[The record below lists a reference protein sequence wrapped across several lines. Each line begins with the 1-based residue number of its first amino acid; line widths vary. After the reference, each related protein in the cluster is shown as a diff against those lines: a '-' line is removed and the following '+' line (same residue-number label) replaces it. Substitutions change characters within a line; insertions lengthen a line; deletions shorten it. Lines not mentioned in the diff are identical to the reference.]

1 MKVRSLLVTALGLL
15 VASTASAQQPNKCPP
30 GSVNL
35 GIPDRDRATQD
46 ACQMAVDV
54 FQYIAPQLGLSL
66 VGGNATLGQG
76 GALGGLGHFT
86 VELRANAIAG
96 DLPQIQNFP
105 TPGTNGSQKHVLP
118 TKKQFVG
125 LPTVD
130 AAIGVFKGI
139 PLGLTNVGGVDLLVD
154 ASYVPTVSGSSIDV
168 KPNQNLQLGF
178 GVRVGILQESL
189 LVPGVGLSYLRR
201 DLPTTTVTGS
211 SSGMSVKIQDAKVNT
226 NAWRLT
232 VSKSLVLFSLAA
244 GVGRDS
250 YDQSA
255 LAQGTVQT
263 SPIGSQQSQQIKLSQ
278 TMTRT
283 NYFLDAS
290 LNMLLAKIVGE
301 VGQASGGSVGPLVN
315 SFSGGAADKSR
326 LYGSLG
332 VRIGF

>member
-1 MKVRSLLVTALGLL
+1 MLKRVL
-15 VASTASAQQPNKCPP
+15 VAAVVCTIAVPVAAQQPNTCPQ
-30 GSVNL
+30 GTVNNL
-35 GIPDRDRATQD
+35 GVPDRDRATQD

-54 FQYIAPQLGLSL
+54 FQYVAPQLGIALA
-66 VGGNATLGQG
+66 GGNATLGQG
-76 GALGGLGHFT
+76 GALGGLGHFA
-86 VELRANAIAG
+86 VELRGNAIAG

-105 TPGTNGSQKHVLP
+105 QPSTNGRQSRELP

-130 AAIGVFKGI
+130 GAIGIFKGL
-139 PLGLTNVGGVDLLVD
+139 PLGLTNVGAVDVLVS
-154 ASYVPTVSGSSIDV
+154 ASYIPTLSGNSVQV
-168 KPNQNLQLGF
+168 KPNQSLQLGF
-178 GVRVGILQESL
+178 GARVGLLQESL
-189 LVPGVGLSYLRR
+189 LTPGVGVSYLRR

-211 SSGMSVKIQDAKVNT
+211 SSGVSINVQNAAVKT
-226 NAWRLT
+226 SAWRLT
-232 VSKSLVLFSLAA
+232 ASKNLLLLSLAA
-244 GVGRDS
+244 GIGRDS
-250 YDQSA
+250 YDESA

-290 LNMLLAKIVGE
+290 LNMLLAKIVAE
-301 VGQASGGSVGPLVN
+301 IGQVSGGSVSTYN

>member
-1 MKVRSLLVTALGLL
+1 MLKRVLFAAIVSSIAISLG
-15 VASTASAQQPNKCPP
+15 AQQPNTCPP
-30 GSVNL
+30 GTVNNL

-54 FQYIAPQLGLSL
+54 FQYLAPQLGIALT
-66 VGGNATLGQG
+66 GGNATLGQG
-76 GALGGLGHFT
+76 GALGGLGHFA
-86 VELRANAIAG
+86 VELRGNAIAG

-105 TPGTNGSQKHVLP
+105 QPSTNGRQQRELP

-130 AAIGVFKGI
+130 GAVGIFKGL
-139 PLGLTNVGGVDLLVD
+139 PLGVTNVGAVDVLVS
-154 ASYVPTVSGSSIDV
+154 ASYVPTVSGSSVQV
-168 KPNQNLQLGF
+168 KPNQNLQLGL
-178 GVRVGILQESL
+178 GVRVGLLQESL
-189 LVPGVGLSYLRR
+189 LTPGVGISYLRR

-211 SSGMSVKIQDAKVNT
+211 SSGMSINVQNASVKT

-232 VSKSLVLFSLAA
+232 ASKNLLLLSLAA
-244 GVGRDS
+244 GIGRDS
-250 YDQSA
+250 YDESA

-263 SPIGSQQSQQIKLSQ
+263 SPIGAQQSQQIKLSQ

-301 VGQASGGSVGPLVN
+301 IGQVSGGTVTPYN
-315 SFSGGAADKSR
+315 SFSGGPADKSR

-332 VRIGF
+332 VRVGF

>member
-1 MKVRSLLVTALGLL
+1 MRLRSFLIAAFGLFA
-15 VASTASAQQPNKCPP
+15 ASTARAQANSCPH
-30 GSVNL
+30 GTVNGL

-86 VELRANAIAG
+86 IELRGNAIAG

-105 TPGTNGSQKHVLP
+105 TPSTNGVQPTRQLP

-139 PLGLTNVGGVDLLVD
+139 PLGLTNVGGVDVLVD
-154 ASYVPTVSGSSIDV
+154 ASYLPTVSGNSVDV
-168 KPNQNLQLGF
+168 KPSQNLQLGV
-178 GVRVGILQESL
+178 GVRVGILQESIL
-189 LVPGVGLSYLRR
+189 MPGVAVSYLRR

-211 SSGMSVKIQDAKVNT
+211 SSGMAVTIQNAKVNT

-232 VSKSLVLFSLAA
+232 ASKNLLLFSLAA

-301 VGQASGGSVGPLVN
+301 IGQASGGSVSTYN

-332 VRIGF
+332 VRVGF

>member
-1 MKVRSLLVTALGLL
+1 MKVRSLLVTALGLV
-15 VASTASAQQPNKCPP
+15 VASAASAQQANTCPP
-30 GSVNL
+30 GAVVL
-35 GIPDRDRATQD
+35 GVPNADRVTQD

-86 VELRANAIAG
+86 VELRGNAIAG

-105 TPGTNGSQKHVLP
+105 TPSTNGRQSRQLP

-125 LPTVD
+125 LPTLD

-139 PLGLTNVGGVDLLVD
+139 PLGLTNVGGVDVLVD
-154 ASYVPTVSGSSIDV
+154 ASYVPTVSGSSVDV
-168 KPNQNLQLGF
+168 KPSQNLQLGF

-189 LVPGVGLSYLRR
+189 LMPGVAVSYLRR

-232 VSKSLVLFSLAA
+232 ASKNLVLFSLAA
-244 GVGRDS
+244 GIGRDS

-301 VGQASGGSVGPLVN
+301 IGQASGGSVTTYN

>member
-1 MKVRSLLVTALGLL
+1 MRLRSFLITACALFA
-15 VASTASAQQPNKCPP
+15 ASTARAQANSCPP
-30 GSVNL
+30 GSVNGL

-54 FQYIAPQLGLSL
+54 FQFIGPQLGLSL

-105 TPGTNGSQKHVLP
+105 TPTTNGRQSRQLP

-130 AAIGVFKGI
+130 AAIGVFQGI
-139 PLGLTNVGGVDLLVD
+139 PLGLTNVGGVDVLVD
-154 ASYVPTVSGSSIDV
+154 ASYVPTVSGNSVDV

-189 LVPGVGLSYLRR
+189 LVPGVAVSYLRR

-211 SSGMSVKIQDAKVNT
+211 SSGMSVTIQDAKVNT

-232 VSKSLVLFSLAA
+232 ASKSLVLFSLAA
-244 GVGRDS
+244 GIGRDS
-250 YDQSA
+250 YDQAA

-290 LNMLLAKIVGE
+290 LNMLLAKIVAE
-301 VGQASGGSVGPLVN
+301 IGQASGGSVTTYN

>member
-1 MKVRSLLVTALGLL
+1 MRLRSFLITAFGLF
-15 VASTASAQQPNKCPP
+15 ATSTAHAQANSCPH
-30 GSVNL
+30 GTVNGL

-54 FQYIAPQLGLSL
+54 FQFIAPQLGLSL

-86 VELRANAIAG
+86 VELRGNAIAG

-105 TPGTNGSQKHVLP
+105 TPSTNGSQAHVLP

-139 PLGLTNVGGVDLLVD
+139 PLGLTNVGGVDVLVD
-154 ASYVPTVSGSSIDV
+154 ASYVPTVSGSSVDV
-168 KPNQNLQLGF
+168 KPSQNLQLGF
-178 GVRVGILQESL
+178 GLRVGILQESI
-189 LVPGVGLSYLRR
+189 LVPGVAVSYLRR

-211 SSGMSVKIQDAKVNT
+211 SSGMSVQVQNAKVNT

-232 VSKSLVLFSLAA
+232 ASKNLLLFSLAA
-244 GVGRDS
+244 GIGRDS

-301 VGQASGGSVGPLVN
+301 IGQASGGSVGPLVN

>member
-1 MKVRSLLVTALGLL
+1 MKVRSLLVTALGLV
-15 VASTASAQQPNKCPP
+15 VASAASAQQANTCPP
-30 GSVNL
+30 GAVVL
-35 GIPDRDRATQD
+35 GVPNADRVTQD

-86 VELRANAIAG
+86 VELRGNAIAG

-105 TPGTNGSQKHVLP
+105 TPSTNGRQSRQLP

-125 LPTVD
+125 LPTLD

-139 PLGLTNVGGVDLLVD
+139 PLGLTNVGGVDVLVD
-154 ASYVPTVSGSSIDV
+154 ESYVPTVSGSSVDV
-168 KPNQNLQLGF
+168 KPSQNLQLGF

-189 LVPGVGLSYLRR
+189 LMPGVAVSYLRR

-232 VSKSLVLFSLAA
+232 ASKNLVLFSLAA
-244 GVGRDS
+244 GIGRDS

-301 VGQASGGSVGPLVN
+301 IGQASGGSVTTYN

>member
-1 MKVRSLLVTALGLL
+1 MRLRSFLITAFGLFA
-15 VASTASAQQPNKCPP
+15 ASTARAQANTCPL
-30 GSVNL
+30 GTVNGL

-46 ACQMAVDV
+46 ACQMSVDV
-54 FQYIAPQLGLSL
+54 FQYIAPQLGLAL
-66 VGGNATLGQG
+66 AGGNATLGQG
-76 GALGGLGHFT
+76 GALGGLGHFA
-86 VELRANAIAG
+86 VELRGNAIAG

-105 TPGTNGSQKHVLP
+105 QPSTNGRQARQLP

-130 AAIGVFKGI
+130 GAIGVFKGI
-139 PLGLTNVGGVDLLVD
+139 PLGLTNVGGVDVLVS

-178 GVRVGILQESL
+178 GVRVGILQESIL
-189 LVPGVGLSYLRR
+189 FPGVAVSYLRR

-232 VSKSLVLFSLAA
+232 ASKNLLLFSLA
-244 GVGRDS
+244 GGIGRDS

-301 VGQASGGSVGPLVN
+301 IGQASGGTVSTYN

>member
-1 MKVRSLLVTALGLL
+1 MKLRSLLVTAIG
-15 VASTASAQQPNKCPP
+15 VSAAATARAQQANTCPP
-30 GSVNL
+30 GAVVL
-35 GIPDRDRATQD
+35 GVPNADRVTQD

-66 VGGNATLGQG
+66 AGGNATLGQG

-86 VELRANAIAG
+86 VELRGNAIAG
-96 DLPQIQNFP
+96 DLPQVQNFP
-105 TPGTNGSQKHVLP
+105 QPSTNGRQVHQLP

-130 AAIGVFKGI
+130 AAVGVFKGL
-139 PLGLTNVGGVDLLVD
+139 PLGLTNVGGIDVLVS
-154 ASYVPTVSGSSIDV
+154 ASYVPTVSGSSVDV
-168 KPNQNLQLGF
+168 KPNSSLQLGY
-178 GVRVGILQESL
+178 GVRVGLLQESI
-189 LVPGVGLSYLRR
+189 LVPGVAVSYLRR
-201 DLPTTTVTGS
+201 DLPTTTVTGT
-211 SSGMSVKIQDAKVNT
+211 SSGMSVSIQDAKVNT

-232 VSKSLVLFSLAA
+232 ASKSLILFSLAA
-244 GVGRDS
+244 GIGRDS

-255 LAQGTVQT
+255 LARGSVQT

-301 VGQASGGSVGPLVN
+301 IGQVSGGSVSTYN

-332 VRIGF
+332 VRVGF